1 MVQYDRMVLNH
12 LLDTYENSLL
22 SIERTEKDTDRVSFY
37 ENIYTSAYYDESS
50 SEYEKFIF

>member
-22 SIERTEKDTDRVSFY
+22 SIGENRRKIQIEY
-37 ENIYTSAYYDESS
+37 ENIYTG
-50 SEYEKFIF
+50 IL

>member
-22 SIERTEKDTDRVSFY
+22 SIGENRRKVQIEFRFTRTSICTFLLLSIG
-37 ENIYTSAYYDESS
+37 ENRLFS
-50 SEYEKFIF
+50 

>member
-22 SIERTEKDTDRVSFY
+22 SIG
-37 ENIYTSAYYDESS
+37 ENRRKTGKLVGPEGNVPR
-50 SEYEKFIF
+50 KCLNLM

>member
-22 SIERTEKDTDRVSFY
+22 SIGENRRKVQIEFRFTEHLYRHIMMRVHQ
-37 ENIYTSAYYDESS
+37 NMK
-50 SEYEKFIF
+50 KFIF

>member
-22 SIERTEKDTDRVSFY
+22 SIGENRRKIHIEFRFTRTSMMRVHQ
-37 ENIYTSAYYDESS
+37 NMK
-50 SEYEKFIF
+50 KFIF

>member
-22 SIERTEKDTDRVSFY
+22 ERTGERY
-37 ENIYTSAYYDESS
+37 R
-50 SEYEKFIF
+50 

>member
-22 SIERTEKDTDRVSFY
+22 SIGENRRKIQIEFRFTRYRHIMMRVHQ
-37 ENIYTSAYYDESS
+37 NMK
-50 SEYEKFIF
+50 KFIF

>member
-22 SIERTEKDTDRVSFY
+22 SIG
-37 ENIYTSAYYDESS
+37 ENRRKIEICLLYTSPSPRD
-50 SEYEKFIF
+50 

>member
-22 SIERTEKDTDRVSFY
+22 SIGENRRKIQIEFRFTRTS
-37 ENIYTSAYYDESS
+37 IPAYYDELSL
-50 SEYEKFIF
+50 IHI